1 MFAEEF
7 VFLSFSRLLMGTNLN
22 AVGHKT
28 HQIITFGKGVAQPFA
43 AGYVFDE
50 RPLKHAISKVFAAE
64 SFNLRRFVF
73 T

>member
-7 VFLSFSRLLMGTNLN
+7 VFLSSSRLLMGTNLN

-28 HQIITFGKGVAQPFA
+28 YQKITIEKGVAQPFA
-43 AGYVFDE
+43 EGYVFDE
-50 RPLKHAISKVFAAE
+50 RLLKHAMSNVFAAE
-64 SFNLRRFVF
+64 SLNLRRFVF